1 MTTNN
6 TIWKSKDKPLLFIRL
21 LFPGICLENS
31 SEFSERYNKG
41 SIRQLRISIFLSIFV
56 YLVFAFVDVY
66 AVPEITT
73 ILLLIRFAGYLPIS
87 MILLSLTNKAW
98 FYRYYQP
105 IVAIFA
111 FIASIGLLF
120 IHVIASLNDFT
131 GYQYAIFFS
140 LIFIYTLLRLRFFW
154 AALTGW
160 TIFIIYNSIT
170 LFVPELN
177 DMTWF
182 DANILFVFINLFGMF
197 SVWFIE
203 RQEWREFT
211 LQNMLRLEKLKT
223 EKLIEDLEE
232 RVQIRT
238 SQLEKTNSELQWVN
252 ESLEKTI
259 EANSQYQMVLLND
272 VNERTLL
279 QEKFAFLSYHDHL
292 TGIYNR
298 RFFEEE
304 SKRLDVPRNLPITLL
319 MADVNG
325 LKLINDSFGHFYGD
339 EILKVVAEIMK
350 DACRAD
356 DIVARLGGDE
366 FVLLLPKTNA
376 SEAESIM
383 SRMLQ
388 MAKTKHVG
396 SIEVSISFGL
406 DTKTDDTTSIQE
418 VFNLAEDKMYRSKL
432 FDSPSMRG
440 RTINAIM
447 NTLHEKNDR
456 EAKHSR
462 RVSDLCKKMG
472 LALKMADSE
481 VQVLKTVGLLHDIGK
496 IAIHEALLNKDN
508 ILTTEEWADVKRH
521 PEIGYRILSTVNDM
535 SEMAVYVL
543 AHHEKWDG
551 SGYPKGLSGT
561 EIPLQ
566 ARIIAIADAFD
577 AMTGDRSYRNPWTT
591 EDAGKELIKYAGIQ
605 FDPDLVRIF
614 VQNVIS

>member
-160 TIFIIYNSIT
+160 TMFIIYNSIT

-272 VNERTLL
+272 VNERKLL